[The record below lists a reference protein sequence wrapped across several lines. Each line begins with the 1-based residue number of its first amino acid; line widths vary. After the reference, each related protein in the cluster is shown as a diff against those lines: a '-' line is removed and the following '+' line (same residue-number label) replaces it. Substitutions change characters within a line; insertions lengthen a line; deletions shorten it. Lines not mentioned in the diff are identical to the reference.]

1 MEVLSGL
8 VVVSFGAFL
17 IGLAVLIGIQP
28 QLAERVLR
36 SFASSARAHYT
47 EQTLR
52 LIAGGA
58 IVVFAPS
65 MRHPEL
71 FRVFGWLVT
80 VTAVALLLLPWRWHH
95 ELGKRVIPLL
105 VRYMKLFALG
115 AFVLG
120 LLVFYGVSRLLL
132 S

>member
-1 MEVLSGL
+1 
-8 VVVSFGAFL
+8 
-17 IGLAVLIGIQP
+17 
-28 QLAERVLR
+28 
-36 SFASSARAHYT
+36 
-47 EQTLR
+47 
-52 LIAGGA
+52 
-58 IVVFAPS
+58 